1 MRAAVRTGFFRGS
14 GAAARCPAI
23 SRQNVKHDTIMEFLE
38 ILRKRRSVRKFTD
51 RPVPGEL
58 IDRLLEAALTAPS
71 ARNTRSTLLLPV
83 TDRALIDR
91 MAQMRDMPIDR
102 KSVV

>member
-1 MRAAVRTGFFRGS
+1 
-14 GAAARCPAI
+14 
-23 SRQNVKHDTIMEFLE
+23 MEFLE

-91 MAQMRDMPIDR
+91 MAQMRDYGSAFLATASGALARNAEP
-102 KSVV
+102 